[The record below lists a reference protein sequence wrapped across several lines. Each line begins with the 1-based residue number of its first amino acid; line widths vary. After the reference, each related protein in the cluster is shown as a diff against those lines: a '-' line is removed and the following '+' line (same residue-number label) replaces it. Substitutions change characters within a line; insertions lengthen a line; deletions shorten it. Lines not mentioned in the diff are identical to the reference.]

1 MGKRK
6 GSRRVTHATGDLK
19 IGKLKPIGA
28 SAMGKHKLGGNSA
41 FG

>member
-6 GSRRVTHATGDLK
+6 SKRATHATGDLK

>member
-6 GSRRVTHATGDLK
+6 GSKRVTHATGDLK